1 MISLEE
7 LTEEYDHLTEAERSK
22 IMFDLRH
29 RMRAVS
35 EAMWFSQVSQ
45 SVEPIYK
52 MDLDDPVKIDMHELA
67 KILAVTTHLKGH
79 TLLIQDGQANY
90 VFIKGWHEK
99 LIDTLFLPHTRRT
112 YVMTTP
118 DYVYTYSAIRKK
130 PSSSEVVIQLIK
142 TQSAIEATLDP
153 ENVIG

>member
-1 MISLEE
+1 MQPIEDLIN
-7 LTEEYDHLTEAERSK
+7 EYDKLSESERSK
-22 IMFDLRH
+22 ILFDLRTKT
-29 RMRAVS
+29 RAIQ
-35 EAMWFSQVSQ
+35 EANWFDQVSG
-45 SVEPIYK
+45 STPLIYK
-52 MDLDDPVKIDMHELA
+52 MELDDPVKIDMHELA

-79 TLLIQDGQANY
+79 TLLIQDDQNNY
-90 VFIKGWHEK
+90 VFVKGWHEK

-118 DYVYTYSAIRKK
+118 DYVYTYSATRKK
-130 PSSSEVVIQLIK
+130 PSSSEVIIQLIK